1 MWRLTHRGGGGDTS
15 QAYLSDH
22 TRVAAVIHRRRT
34 EVIMIPLFFQDI
46 ETAQR
51 GLLHTG
57 VGSGYEQDPYIRG
70 CLLQYNREAY
80 LFFQNEVS
88 HSHILHTFIYISAD
102 SPLVERVGP
111 LQSIHGNLMNPWP
124 FVSCRHTKYCQIRTN
139 FRIKKSMLPVQ
150 NFAIDSPY
158 LLLHT

>member
-1 MWRLTHRGGGGDTS
+1 M
-15 QAYLSDH
+15 
-22 TRVAAVIHRRRT
+22 AAVIHRRRT

-80 LFFQNEVS
+80 LFFNKCIIYVVYIHNITLNHTLLELQNAK
-88 HSHILHTFIYISAD
+88 TAQ
-102 SPLVERVGP
+102 RG
-111 LQSIHGNLMNPWP
+111 
-124 FVSCRHTKYCQIRTN
+124 
-139 FRIKKSMLPVQ
+139 
-150 NFAIDSPY
+150 
-158 LLLHT
+158 LLHTGVESGYEKDPFHIRVCLPPWSLSFGKCLAFCFPYIRGQVTSF